1 MVLEKLDIQQIKH
14 FLQGSHDMRILP
26 FRSNVKRCRIVAS
39 NSLISFISAGQ
50 PIVGLDFFPPG
61 LRTKD
66 RGCPSV
72 RQLYL
77 YTLSPYEKFSCVFRL
92 ALPCIA
98 QPCPASPALPS
109 LAMPGLALPSL
120 ASLA

>member
-1 MVLEKLDIQQIKH
+1 MLEKLGIQPIKH
-14 FLQGSHDMRILP
+14 FLQGLHDMSTLP

-39 NSLISFISAGQ
+39 NSLNSFVSEGQ

-77 YTLSPYEKFSCVFRL
+77 YTLSPHENFSCVL
-92 ALPCIA
+92 
-98 QPCPASPALPS
+98 
-109 LAMPGLALPSL
+109 
-120 ASLA
+120 